1 MEIKFAETINDHD
14 NNIIIPISEE
24 LELLENVQAQSQK
37 YNNIIGNILANDSS
51 FKGKKGDQ
59 LIITHAEKNIIKTFF
74 LIGIGKKT
82 DLTHLDFMNFGGE
95 ITAILN
101 AKKIQNA
108 TLILDQNFISSQENS
123 MAVGEG
129 IYLRHYQFIKYKTQK
144 VDEQLLSLKSI
155 TLIVKNAQD
164 VEENFSSCRHV
175 AVGVHFTRDL
185 VSEPPNVLYPES
197 YADRC
202 QELTKLGVKVE
213 VLGYK
218 EMEKLGFGALLGV
231 AQGSIREPKL
241 VIIEWKG
248 ANDND
253 PPIAFIGKGV
263 TFDSGGISIKPS
275 AGMEDMKYD
284 MAGSATVVGLIRT
297 LAARKAKVNVV
308 GIIGLVENMPDGNAQ
323 RPSDVVKTMSGQ
335 TVEVLNTDAEGRLVL
350 ADALWYC
357 QDRFKPKFM
366 INLAT
371 LTGAIVVTLGEIYAG
386 LFSNNDDL
394 SKKLLDIAEKVGEK
408 LWRLPLD
415 PAYDKQ
421 IESAIA
427 DMQNISNG
435 RGAGSI
441 TAAQFLQRF
450 VNDVPWAHLDIA
462 GVAWT
467 KKDLP
472 LTPKGATAFGV
483 RLLNK
488 FVKAYYE

>member
-1 MEIKFAETINDHD
+1 MKVKFAETIN
-14 NNIIIPISEE
+14 NNKHNIVIPISED
-24 LELLENVQAQSQK
+24 LELLGNTKQLNQK
-37 YNNIIGNILANDSS
+37 YNNLIGNILENYHN

-59 LIITHAEKNIIKTFF
+59 LIVTHTEHNIIITFF
-74 LIGIGKKT
+74 LMGIGKKAE
-82 DLTHLDFMNFGGE
+82 LTNLDFMHFGGE
-95 ITAILN
+95 MTAILN
-101 AKKIQNA
+101 AKKIKNA
-108 TLILDQNFISSQENS
+108 LVILDQNFISSDKDCL
-123 MAVGEG
+123 AIGEG
-129 IYLRHYQFIKYKTQK
+129 ICLRHYQFLKYKTK
-144 VDEQLLSLKSI
+144 KLEEHTLSLESI
-155 TLIVKNAQD
+155 TLITEYAKNVQ
-164 VEENFSSCRHV
+164 ENFSNSIHIV
-175 AVGVHFTRDL
+175 EGVHFARDL

-197 YADRC
+197 YAERC
-202 QELTKLGVKVE
+202 QELVKLGIEVE

-218 EMEKLGFGALLGV
+218 EMEKLGLGALLGV
-231 AQGSIREPKL
+231 AQGSTREPKL
-241 VIIEWKG
+241 VVMQWNGK
-248 ANDND
+248 DNVD
-253 PPIAFIGKGV
+253 APIAFVGKGV

-284 MAGSATVVGLIRT
+284 MAGSATVAGLMRA
-297 LAARKAKVNVV
+297 LAARKAKVNAV

-323 RPSDVVKTMSGQ
+323 RSSDVVYTMSGQ

-371 LTGAIVVTLGEIYAG
+371 LTGAIVVTLGEICAG
-386 LFSNNDDL
+386 LFSNDDDL
-394 SKKLLDIAEKVGEK
+394 SQKLLDTSNTVGEK

-421 IESAIA
+421 IESEIA
-427 DMQNISNG
+427 DMQNISNS

-483 RLLNK
+483 RLLNE
-488 FVKAYYE
+488 FVKTYYE